1 MNQRNNNTLD
11 ISNQGLKKRLN
22 ALYEQFMEEL
32 QIDHQTGVLG
42 RISNPNYKNQV
53 GLIRFSGYPFIGS
66 QYDSSSPKVLVVGL
80 DIGIDECRENNTY
93 HSFDSRNKC
102 IEPTKQSENWYNKH
116 IAGTYGVIMFLLKDY
131 YGWSNYW
138 GKYFDNKTETFET
151 ILKNY
156 GPTVL
161 PFDVLSHVAFT
172 NIHKFVTI
180 GRDEHRSGDENR
192 KWYNPQEERAL
203 FKAEISC
210 FTPEIVYIQGQS
222 KFDWEL
228 LEFLKAAGYRI
239 VLSDH
244 PSSWRNGANIPSY
257 VRKLN
262 LINW

>member
-102 IEPTKQSENWYNKH
+102 IEPR
-116 IAGTYGVIMFLLKDY
+116 
-131 YGWSNYW
+131 
-138 GKYFDNKTETFET
+138 
-151 ILKNY
+151 
-156 GPTVL
+156 
-161 PFDVLSHVAFT
+161 
-172 NIHKFVTI
+172 KF
-180 GRDEHRSGDENR
+180 
-192 KWYNPQEERAL
+192 
-203 FKAEISC
+203 
-210 FTPEIVYIQGQS
+210 
-222 KFDWEL
+222 
-228 LEFLKAAGYRI
+228 
-239 VLSDH
+239 
-244 PSSWRNGANIPSY
+244 
-257 VRKLN
+257 
-262 LINW
+262 